1 MQARKSGLWLVD
13 VIPRPDTPCNCDL
26 CGWLLSTNLQ
36 GNVPTTTGCF
46 QTGCPQEY
54 TQRSLLSDLK
64 PQVVSELERGK
75 RHDGFF
81 GVCVRV

>member
-1 MQARKSGLWLVD
+1 MEGVKDLGGSHGLQARKSGLWLVD

-36 GNVPTTTGCF
+36 GNVLTTTGYF

-54 TQRSLLSDLK
+54 TAALTSK
-64 PQVVSELERGK
+64 
-75 RHDGFF
+75 
-81 GVCVRV
+81 